1 MITDTSKYDRLNQQL
16 KQHIYIYSIY
26 IYTCNMIY
34 IYINI
39 SPHSG
44 MLGSFCFSLMIF
56 KIESSVYFSGYK
68 NRP

>member
-34 IYINI
+34 IYKYLSSLWDVGFILCLIND
-39 SPHSG
+39 
-44 MLGSFCFSLMIF
+44 FQ
-56 KIESSVYFSGYK
+56 
-68 NRP
+68 N